1 MANIDW
7 LTLVE
12 FGTPKQKQYA
22 EALAKGWT
30 QQQTAEHF
38 GVNIRTLE
46 RALQKLKAKVK
57 NKQGYAPEYGLI
69 HPAPPGWSAK
79 RVSTMFRTEDGL
91 PQWARFEPDATTE
104 SSHALQEFMDAF
116 CEPYKGKSKPVK
128 SPKTSNEN
136 LLSLYCLGDLHYG
149 MRAWKQ
155 ETGSENFDTDIAEA
169 DLTSALTHLVS
180 MVPDSSV
187 GVLLNLGDAFH
198 ADGLKDVTP
207 ESGHLLDT
215 DGRMSHTI
223 QALAR
228 TFRRAVDLMLA
239 KHNEVWMIN
248 VRGNH
253 DPSASL
259 FFNHIMK
266 AYYEN
271 EPRVKVF
278 DNECKFINFVWGKCL
293 IATHHTDKINFQ
305 RWYEA
310 LTRDY
315 AEMWGQTKYR
325 YGHGGHVHH
334 EQVKEIGGMIFH
346 TWQTLAAPD
355 AWHAASGYG
364 SGRSSTA
371 VTYDKEYGEV
381 SRVKCGIQ
389 LARSYLTQA

>member
-1 MANIDW
+1 MTDYAK
-7 LTLVE
+7 LGE
-12 FGTPKQKQYA
+12 FAQNPAQKRYA
-22 EALAKGWT
+22 EALATGLSQT
-30 QQQTAEHF
+30 QVAAQFE
-38 GVNIRTLE
+38 VNIRTVQRSMKRLKDAAAKMGYDPE
-46 RALQKLKAKVK
+46 RGLYNPVA
-57 NKQGYAPEYGLI
+57 QGQSLSG
-69 HPAPPGWSAK
+69 
-79 RVSTMFRTEDGL
+79 VSTLYDDAGNIKI
-91 PQWARFEPDATTE
+91 QWVKSKAEKENDIQA
-104 SSHALQEFMDAF
+104 ALHDFMEGF
-116 CEPYKGKSKPVK
+116 CASYKGKSKPVK
-128 SPKTSNEN
+128 PPTKILDD

-149 MRAWKQ
+149 ARAWAK
-155 ETGSENFDTDIAEA
+155 ETGVENFDTDIAEA
-169 DLTSALTHLVS
+169 DLTSALTQLVS
-180 MVPDSSV
+180 MVPDSKV
-187 GVLLNLGDAFH
+187 GVILNLGDAFH
-198 ADGLKDVTP
+198 LDGLKPFTP
-207 ESGHLLDT
+207 ESGHVLDT
-215 DGRMSHTI
+215 DGRLSHTI

-239 KHNEVWMIN
+239 KHKEVWMIN

-271 EPRVKVF
+271 DERVTVF

-315 AEMWGQTKYR
+315 PQMWGSTKYR

-334 EQVKEIGGMIFH
+334 EQVKEIGGIIFH

-364 SGRSSTA
+364 SGRSATA
-371 VTYDKEYGEV
+371 ITYDKEWGEV
-381 SRVKCGIQ
+381 SRVKCGIE
-389 LARSYLTQA
+389 LARSIQ